1 MAFVRFFG
9 KLGSTS
15 ATRVNFLNNNL
26 YQISSSRVF
35 SSSGYLAAA
44 AQSSPIQK
52 ASPTTGRKDPLDTKF
67 SDPIAAFKSKTT
79 FELIRGYV
87 VYMLCSSSFLVE
99 NNMKV
104 GSKDQVRKTP
114 DPDKFPIAIFNF
126 LVVSQ
131 SKRKL
136 LIICKFFH
144 SSSSNKL

>member
-9 KLGSTS
+9 KLGSNS
-15 ATRVNFLNNNL
+15 VTRVNFLNNNL
-26 YQISSSRVF
+26 HQIANTRVF

-44 AQSSPIQK
+44 VQSSPIQK
-52 ASPTTGRKDPLDTKF
+52 ATPTSGRKDPLDTKF

-104 GSKDQVRKTP
+104 RIKQGLSEENSRL
-114 DPDKFPIAIFNF
+114 FI
-126 LVVSQ
+126 LSCQ
-131 SKRKL
+131 SLNRKL
-136 LIICKFFH
+136 RCK
-144 SSSSNKL
+144 KLSTKQQ